1 MTIFLITISFLIHAM
16 SLFALIILFQRQN
29 KISDSEKK
37 AKQAAKDMEEMMTA
51 FLIEIKEENEQLISK
66 LGSIPPAKK
75 PNAKDPEPREKPLPP
90 LTPRKAA
97 AKAYTGM
104 KTVQVERN
112 TEKEVPQSKKIAD
125 MKEQG
130 MTEEEIA
137 KTLHIGI
144 TEVQL
149 ALKFNK
155 TEGK

>member
-75 PNAKDPEPREKPLPP
+75 PNAKDLEPREKPLPP